1 MSTVKV
7 VLVTALAGG
16 ISIGAAMFGQEWLG
30 RGKPQPLTPGNSR
43 ADTLPD
49 FALPDLTGRVMSS
62 ASWAGKVLVIN
73 YWASWCPPCVQ
84 EMPSLIRAQQARDPG
99 QFQVVGIAIDTQEAV
114 EHFLI
119 DHPVNYPIL
128 IGDPAAVEMSRR
140 LGNRMEGIPFTV
152 IFDRHGRRTFS
163 QVGEVSAAT
172 LETQLAG
179 LLPAPAAT
187 KTAGKTAANG
197 G

>member
-7 VLVTALAGG
+7 VLVTVLAGG
-16 ISIGAAMFGQEWLG
+16 ISIGAAIFGQHWLVG
-30 RGKPQPLTPGNSR
+30 TNFDPLTPARGGR

-49 FALPDLTGRVMSS
+49 FRLPDLAGREIASS
-62 ASWAGKVLVIN
+62 SWAGKVLVIN
-73 YWASWCPPCVQ
+73 YWASWCPPCVR
-84 EMPSLIRAQQARDPG
+84 EMPTLIRAQQAYDPG

-114 EHFLI
+114 EHFLV

-128 IGDPAAVEMSRR
+128 VGNVDSVEMSRR
-140 LGNRMEGIPFTV
+140 LGNRMHGIPFTV

-163 QVGEVSAAT
+163 QVGEVTATTLQAELAT
-172 LETQLAG
+172 L
-179 LLPAPAAT
+179 LPPPT
-187 KTAGKTAANG
+187 PGQTAANG